1 MFSYTKKEIIIL
13 AQELNVQ
20 KQTLERVLRLI
31 DVLEFINTDIFLK
44 DKLVLKGGTAIN
56 LTFYDYLRLSV
67 DIDLDYVG
75 SIDKEQMIIDRRIIE
90 TKILN
95 YMQESKMQYRS
106 DKTKKTHA
114 LDSFVFNYSNMF
126 NAIDMIKVEIN
137 YMNRIHLFDCKKRTI
152 TLPSKDHIEVLSLN
166 KIDLFASKTCALI
179 YRTTIRDIYDVYN
192 MIKNNTI
199 LDEEFIV
206 FKKSVIF
213 YFLLSSE
220 DNVDIK
226 TLFNEC
232 KKRMCAFIGKTVP
245 QYLTSTLKLNEKF
258 DITTAVDNINIL
270 LDTIIYSITDSE
282 LTFIKSFPNISSIN
296 LFGSDLVDNNVKNHP
311 MIKWKQS
318 LQNKKDE

>member
-1 MFSYTKKEIIIL
+1 MIQFDKNTIGRQAKEFGFVRDTFEKVCRL
-13 AQELNVQ
+13 A
-20 KQTLERVLRLI
+20 
-31 DVLEFINTDIFLK
+31 DVLKFFENDDIISGSLA
-44 DKLVLKGGTAIN
+44 LKGGTAIN

-67 DIDLDYVG
+67 DIDLDYIG
-75 SIDKEQMIIDRRIIE
+75 SIDKEQMIIDRGIIE

-114 LDSFVFNYSNMF
+114 LDSFVFNYPNMF

-152 TLPSKDHIEVLSLN
+152 TLPSKDHIEVLSLD
-166 KIDLFASKTCALI
+166 KIDLFASKICALI
-179 YRTTIRDIYDVYN
+179 YRTTIRDIYDVDN

-206 FKKSVIF
+206 FKKSIIF

-245 QYLTSTLKLNEKF
+245 QYLTSTLKLKF
-258 DITTAVDNINIL
+258 LKL
-270 LDTIIYSITDSE
+270 L
-282 LTFIKSFPNISSIN
+282 IN
-296 LFGSDLVDNNVKNHP
+296 L
-311 MIKWKQS
+311 Q
-318 LQNKKDE
+318 